1 MLTELTAA
9 EHDRNSKRDYR
20 NRRPNL
26 HSLLRSMCLVL
37 KVRSLSLGFL
47 GFDTMSDLSEL
58 EYLETQS
65 GENPV
70 GTVIW
75 MHGLGADATDFEPI
89 VPLLQLE
96 QPLRFV
102 FPNAPVRPIT
112 INGGA
117 EMRGWYDIDPGAP
130 LKGTEDIQASADA
143 IAALVEQEVANGVPT
158 EKITLAGFSQGG
170 VIALQLG
177 LSYREK
183 LCGIMALSTYVH
195 DHEHVAERADF
206 ANVDTSIFMAHGLSD
221 PMIPITRAIT
231 SREALIN
238 LSYPIEWH
246 EYAMGHQ
253 VCPQEIA
260 DIAAWLN
267 QIYR

>member
-1 MLTELTAA
+1 MAQTDLTQIE
-9 EHDRNSKRDYR
+9 
-20 NRRPNL
+20 
-26 HSLLRSMCLVL
+26 V
-37 KVRSLSLGFL
+37 
-47 GFDTMSDLSEL
+47 
-58 EYLETQS
+58 LETQS

-89 VPLLQLE
+89 VPLLELD

-102 FPNAPVRPIT
+102 FPNAPIRPIT

-130 LKGTEDIQASADA
+130 LKGTEDIEASAAA
-143 IAALVEQEVANGVPT
+143 IIQLIEREIEGGVLS
-158 EKITLAGFSQGG
+158 ENITLAGFSQGG
-170 VIALQLG
+170 VIAIQVG
-177 LSYREK
+177 LSYQKK
-183 LCGIMALSTYVH
+183 LSGIMALSTYVH
-195 DHEHVAERADF
+195 DHEHLAERVDF

-231 SREALIN
+231 SREALIQ
-238 LSYPIEWH
+238 LGYSVEWH

-260 DIAAWLN
+260 DIATWLN
-267 QIYR
+267 KIYR

>member
-1 MLTELTAA
+1 MLECIETET
-9 EHDRNSKRDYR
+9 
-20 NRRPNL
+20 
-26 HSLLRSMCLVL
+26 
-37 KVRSLSLGFL
+37 
-47 GFDTMSDLSEL
+47 
-58 EYLETQS
+58 

-89 VPLLQLE
+89 VPMLE
-96 QPLRFV
+96 LNQPLRFV

-130 LKGTEDIQASADA
+130 LAGTEDINQSADQVNEIIEHE
-143 IAALVEQEVANGVPT
+143 IARGMASEQ
-158 EKITLAGFSQGG
+158 ITLAGFSQGG
-170 VIALQLG
+170 VIALHLG
-177 LSYREK
+177 LASRLK
-183 LCGIMALSTYVH
+183 LRGIMALSTYVH
-195 DHEHVAERADF
+195 DHEHMTDRLDF
-206 ANVDTSIFMAHGLSD
+206 ANVDTPILMAHGLSD

-231 SREALIN
+231 SREALRALN
-238 LSYPIEWH
+238 YQVEWQ

-260 DIAAWLN
+260 DIAQWLN
-267 QIYR
+267 KLYP